1 MDVVV
6 GRDRRLAIGLRPW
19 GRGPQAPVARGQAR
33 QWFTHARS
41 AWMVAAVV
49 PLFYGIVL
57 AILVPRSHGGL
68 DFAWIGRMFAQRAIP
83 GAPLKVGPPYAN
95 AGGYDGQFSYY
106 IALDPL
112 RAPPYIDDPSYRYSR
127 IVYPMLA
134 RALALG
140 QPALIPYTLILIN
153 WLALA
158 GGALAVAALLHRRG
172 VSPWFA
178 LVYALYPGLV
188 LSLRRDLTEP
198 LAFAFVA
205 LAIYLFDLRARHALI
220 WAGLGFALATL
231 TRESAAVFGVTYAAG
246 TLLSGATRRPMASM
260 LAANWRRAAL
270 LLALTLAP
278 YGLYKLFLLRWLGT
292 SGVPATVTPTLVPF
306 VGIFAYWP
314 WRRIALEQVAL
325 VTVPGLLCGA
335 VALWAVWKRAWDIEV
350 WSLLANVLL
359 FVVFLNASS
368 DATTDSSL
376 RVTSGVVLAALLCLP
391 VVDRITGRRRR
402 RWWFWISAALWLALF
417 PFILAAVS
425 PFGTIH
431 SMASAAL
438 RLIHH
443 LFHHA

>member
-1 MDVVV
+1 
-6 GRDRRLAIGLRPW
+6 
-19 GRGPQAPVARGQAR
+19 
-33 QWFTHARS
+33 
-41 AWMVAAVV
+41 MVAAAVL
-49 PLFYGIVL
+49 LFYGVVL

-68 DFAWIGRMFAQRAIP
+68 DFAWIGRTFAQRVVP
-83 GAPLKVGPPYAN
+83 GAPLKLGPPYAN

-112 RAPPYIDDPSYRYSR
+112 HARPYIDDPSYRYSR

-158 GGALAVAALLHRRG
+158 GGALALAVLLRRRG
-172 VSPWFA
+172 VSPWIA
-178 LVYALYPGLV
+178 LVYGLYPGLV

-205 LAIYLFDLRARHALI
+205 LAIYLFDLRTRHALV
-220 WAGLGFALATL
+220 WAGVGFALATL
-231 TRESAAVFGVTYAAG
+231 TRESAAVFGVTYAAWS
-246 TLLSGATRRPMASM
+246 LLNGAARRPMASV

-270 LLALTLAP
+270 LVALTLAP
-278 YGLYKLFLLRWLGT
+278 YGLYKLFLLHWLGT
-292 SGVPATVTPTLVPF
+292 SGVPATVAPTLVPF
-306 VGIFAYWP
+306 AGIFAYWP

-335 VALWAVWKRAWDIEV
+335 AALWALWKRAWDVEV

-368 DATTDSSL
+368 YATTDSSL

-391 VVDRITGRRRR
+391 VVDRITGRQ

-431 SMASAAL
+431 DMASAAL
-438 RLIHH
+438 RLIRH
-443 LFHHA
+443 LLHHA